1 MTALGKI
8 LVFLV
13 LVLSLV
19 FNALVVNAYV
29 ARTNWQAA
37 AVKSQKSAA
46 DAAASA
52 NSMKAVLD
60 ETIAANEDAK
70 RVLREERERL
80 YNQVVALQAAVNQ
93 LDTANK
99 EQLAAAAR
107 LNTQIDVLQANINRL
122 TKQVDD
128 YDKLLASKELQ
139 INTLTADANASR
151 VAENKAKLEAA
162 QEKQRAEN
170 FAQIIQELRDRIAD
184 MERNGGRAGA
194 GGPRSPGLPPQFRGT
209 VQKYERDGGYVTI
222 TPGLDAGVQVGA
234 VMSVYRTRGVE
245 GKYLGKVTI
254 LSTDPK
260 QAVGRFTAANQR
272 NQPAPDDLPRPGDEL
287 KPYDQ

>member
-13 LVLSLV
+13 LVLSLA

-29 ARTNWQAA
+29 ARTNWKTEAG
-37 AVKSQKSAA
+37 KSQKSAA

-52 NSMKAVLD
+52 NSMKTVLD
-60 ETIAANEDAK
+60 ETVAANEDAK

-80 YNQVVALQAAVNQ
+80 YNQVVVLQAEVNR
-93 LDTANK
+93 LDDANK
-99 EQLAAAAR
+99 QQLAAATR
-107 LNTQIDVLQANINRL
+107 LNGQIDVLQANVNRL

-128 YDKLLASKELQ
+128 YDKLLAAKELQ
-139 INTLTADANASR
+139 INQLTAAANASK
-151 VAENKAKLEAA
+151 VAENKAILDRNVER
-162 QEKQRAEN
+162 QRAEE
-170 FAQIIQELRDRIAD
+170 FAQRIQDLRDQLEEAR
-184 MERNGGRAGA
+184 R
-194 GGPRSPGLPPQFRGT
+194 GPRSKGGTPLPPNFRGT
-209 VQKYERDGGYVTI
+209 VQKYDREGGYVTV

-234 VMSVYRTRGVE
+234 VMSVYRLTGG

-254 LSTDPK
+254 RTSDPK
-260 QAVGRFTAANQR
+260 VAVGIFT
-272 NQPAPDDLPRPGDEL
+272 PADPLRRPGPDELPRAGDEL

>member
-29 ARTNWQAA
+29 ARTNWKVAA
-37 AVKSQKSAA
+37 DKSQKNAA

-60 ETIAANEDAK
+60 ESIAANEDAK
-70 RVLREERERL
+70 RVLREERDRL
-80 YNQVVALQAAVNQ
+80 YNQVVVLQAEVNR
-93 LDTANK
+93 LDDANK
-99 EQLAAAAR
+99 QQLAAAAR
-107 LNTQIDVLQANINRL
+107 LNTQIDVLQANVNRL

-139 INTLTADANASR
+139 INTLTAQANASR
-151 VAENKAKLEAA
+151 VAENKANLTAA

-170 FAQIIQELRDRIAD
+170 FAQIIQELRDQLARGQGQ
-184 MERNGGRAGA
+184 RPN
-194 GGPRSPGLPPQFRGT
+194 SLPPQFRGT
-209 VQKYERDGGYVTI
+209 VQKFDRDSGFVTL
-222 TPGLDAGVQVGA
+222 TPGMDAGVQKDA
-234 VMSVYRTRGVE
+234 VMSVSRINGAQ
-245 GKYLGKVTI
+245 GKYLGKVVI
-254 LSTDPK
+254 RSADPK
-260 QAVGRFTAANQR
+260 QAVGVFVPANSR
-272 NQPAPDDLPRPGDEL
+272 NQLGPDDYPRQGDEL
-287 KPYDQ
+287 TPSDR

>member
-29 ARTNWQAA
+29 ARTNWKAA
-37 AVKSQKSAA
+37 ADKAQKNAT

-52 NSMKAVLD
+52 NSMKTVLD
-60 ETIAANEDAK
+60 EAIAANEDAK

-80 YNQVVALQAAVNQ
+80 YNQVVVLQAEVNR

-107 LNTQIDVLQANINRL
+107 LNGQIDVLQANINRL

-139 INTLTADANASR
+139 INQLTADANASR
-151 VAENKAKLEAA
+151 VAENKAKLQAA
-162 QEKQRAEN
+162 DDKRRAEE
-170 FAQIIQELRDRIAD
+170 FGQIIQDLRERVALL
-184 MERNGGRAGA
+184 ERNGGRDVA
-194 GGPRSPGLPPQFRGT
+194 GGPRGPALPAQFRGT
-209 VQKYERDGGYVTI
+209 VQKFDRESGFVTI

-234 VMSVYRTRGVE
+234 VMTVSRINGVQ
-245 GKYLGKVTI
+245 GKYLGKVVI
-254 LSTDPK
+254 RSADPK
-260 QAVGRFTAANQR
+260 QAVGIFQSATPR
-272 NQPAPDDLPRPGDEL
+272 NQLGPDDYPRKGDEL
-287 KPYDQ
+287 TPGDR